1 MRRTILDK
9 ANNGFVYRHNMRRK
23 ANYIHQL
30 SGWPAF
36 VWDHEKMVQP
46 LSRVRHHQGKL
57 LGHMEALGFQLR
69 EDASLQTLTTEIVKS
84 SEIEGEILATDQVR
98 SSLARKLGLDVIGLV
113 PSERHVDGIVDLML
127 NATLLFDQPLTEERL
142 FSWHSLLFP
151 TGRSGMYKITVG
163 NWRTDEQ
170 GPMQVV
176 SGAMG
181 RERIHYQA
189 PDAVKVADEMIT
201 FLNWFNAN
209 QKIDLVLKAAL
220 AHFWFVTIHPF
231 DDGNGRIARAIS
243 DMQLARSDGSAQ
255 RFYSMSAQIRKERT
269 AYYDCL
275 EKTQGATLDITEW
288 IMWFIENLDRSIKE
302 TEENLL
308 DLLSKTRFWEK
319 HNTKVLNERQRTM
332 LNRLFDNFEGKL
344 TTSKWSEMAKCSPDT
359 ALRDIQSL
367 IDQEILEKEPGGGR
381 STSYRIKKV

>member
-1 MRRTILDK
+1 
-9 ANNGFVYRHNMRRK
+9 MRRK
-23 ANYIHQL
+23 AKYIHQL

-36 VWDHEKMVQP
+36 EWDHEKMVQP
-46 LSRVRHHQGKL
+46 ISKVRHHQGKL
-57 LGHMEALGFQLR
+57 LGRMEALGFQLR
-69 EDASLQTLTTEIVKS
+69 EDASLQTLTIEIVKS

-98 SSLARKLGLDVIGLV
+98 SSLARKLGLDVAGLV
-113 PSERHVDGIVDLML
+113 PSGRHVDGIVELML
-127 NATLLFDQPLTEERL
+127 DATLHFDQPLTEERL

-163 NWRTDEQ
+163 NWRIDEQ

-189 PDAVKVADEMIT
+189 PDANKVADEMIT
-201 FLNWFNAN
+201 FLNWFNGN
-209 QKIDLVLKAAL
+209 QNIDPVLKAAL

-243 DMQLARSDGSAQ
+243 DMQLARSDGSTQ
-255 RFYSMSAQIRKERT
+255 RFYSMSAQIRKEST

-302 TEENLL
+302 TEESLTE
-308 DLLSKTRFWEK
+308 LLSKIKFWEK
-319 HNTKVLNERQRTM
+319 HNAKVLNERQRM
-332 LNRLFDNFEGKL
+332 ILNKLLDNFEGKL
-344 TTSKWSEMAKCSPDT
+344 TTSKWSKMAKCSPDT
-359 ALRDIQSL
+359 ALRDIQFL

-381 STSYRIKKV
+381 STSYRIKEMYNYR